1 MNSLERMEKAM
12 RLGKPDRVPL
22 MCQPS
27 WGFVLKQNPDI
38 DPVDLWHNH
47 NDAYPKA
54 FCNISKRF
62 HFDGALIPGIGLRSL
77 KQQEVVDIDKKENE
91 DVVVEFI
98 DGDTCTYCRDD
109 LPRYSHKKNPEV
121 NIEEFDPDSISE
133 KLEYHPVST
142 RLRMWMQNTPEGRV
156 AEIRKAREI
165 MGDDYSIHGSVYS
178 PEDYLIDLLGTEEA
192 MMAMLAW
199 PDKCKEILS
208 RFAIAVAGH
217 LQEQIDAGIHAV
229 NTSAPWAGQNF
240 ISLDIYET
248 IIAPAQKILVDV
260 CRKNDIPC
268 YCHTCGAIND
278 RLELIVD
285 VGFDGLECLDPP
297 PLGNVKLEEAVN
309 RIGDRAFIKGNI
321 DPVNML
327 MNGTIDEIKEDV
339 IKRLEIGMKA
349 KGFILSTAC
358 SIAPETPP
366 ANVDVLYE
374 MIDKYGVYR

>member
-1 MNSLERMEKAM
+1 MDSLERMEKAM
-12 RLGKPDRVPL
+12 RLSKPDRVPL

-27 WGFVLKQNPDI
+27 WGFVLMQNPDI

-62 HFDGALIPGIGLRSL
+62 HFDGVLIPGIGLRSSK
-77 KQQEVVDIDKKENE
+77 KQDIDYMDRKENG
-91 DVVVEFI
+91 DVVIHFI
-98 DGDTCTYCRDD
+98 NGDTCTYCRDD
-109 LPRYSHKKNPEV
+109 LPRYSYKKNPEV
-121 NIEEFDPDSISE
+121 DIEEFNPDSIGE

-142 RLRMWMQNTPEGRV
+142 RLRMWMQHTPEGRV
-156 AEIRKAREI
+156 AEIRKTREI
-165 MGDDYSIHGSVYS
+165 MGEACSVHGSVYS

-192 MMAMLAW
+192 MMAMLTY

-208 RFAIAVAGH
+208 RFAFSVARH
-217 LQEQIDAGIHAV
+217 LQEQIDAGINAV
-229 NTSAPWAGQNF
+229 NTSAPWAGQSF
-240 ISLDIYET
+240 ISLDIYEK

-309 RIGDRAFIKGNI
+309 RIGNRAFIKGNI

-327 MNGTIDEIKEDV
+327 MNGTIDEIRKDV

-366 ANVDVLYE
+366 GNLDALYE
-374 MIDKYGVYR
+374 MVDKYGVYR